1 MLMLLLE
8 RRVDVLLCNVLRVC
22 LLLIEVA
29 EVGVAEG
36 SVIVGLCERRRTM
49 QRRASIHVGLGVEV
63 GWCI

>member
-22 LLLIEVA
+22 MLLIEVA
-29 EVGVAEG
+29 EVGVAER